1 MSGSNPNA
9 DYNVGPDVKFP
20 TEYRVEKFYPLYYN
34 ERRPQ
39 PQGLPNQLSYGGPYF
54 NVSLSAQDL
63 GGNVNAV
70 TNTSVIVIRTGFSTH
85 TMVRAIRWLRQDQVL
100 KCIQNMRQRF
110 VQLDSTYTGNPDG
123 SATLHVSQLTPN
135 PAVLAPGPA
144 RTYFVIKEIG
154 T

>member
-1 MSGSNPNA
+1 MVSGSNPNA

-63 GGNVNAV
+63 GGNVNAL

-85 TMVRAIRWLRQDQVL
+85 TMV
-100 KCIQNMRQRF
+100 CILQILANN
-110 VQLDSTYTGNPDG
+110 V
-123 SATLHVSQLTPN
+123 SA
-135 PAVLAPGPA
+135 GC
-144 RTYFVIKEIG
+144 
-154 T
+154 